1 MLERFKPN
9 ITAPVL
15 AALSFG
21 LLLLARITGVAD
33 GSGNDHLSVII
44 LQLLILAFPAILY
57 TKLRGNALKGKLRIK
72 GFGGDRAVLVI
83 WGTLLLIC
91 GSLLLNIIFADGLSE
106 KSFSLYDA
114 YTVKNQGA
122 DGLAVSI
129 LAYALLPALCEEFFF
144 RAILC
149 AEYER
154 FGIGTA
160 AVITSTFFA
169 MLHFRLALFPVYF
182 FAGLLLFAVMY
193 ACRSCVASMIVH
205 FFFNLYGLFGQSFVG
220 EIFNTTGSTE
230 LFLIIL
236 ATFFAVFL
244 IFFCGQAARIY
255 KRYAERNLP
264 SDYLPP
270 KKRAGDLYFPEVFLA
285 PAAIVCYLIF
295 FVAVFI
301 YR

>member
-9 ITAPVL
+9 ITAPSL
-15 AALSFG
+15 AAVAFG

-33 GSGNDHLSVII
+33 GSGNDFLSVII
-44 LQLLILAFPAILY
+44 LQLLILAFPAVLY
-57 TKLRGNALKGKLRIK
+57 TKLRGKELKGRLRVN
-72 GFGGDRAVLVI
+72 GFGGDQIVLII

-91 GSLLLNIIFADGLSE
+91 GSLLLNIIFANGFSE
-106 KSFSLYDA
+106 KSFALYDA

-122 DGLAVSI
+122 DGMAVSI
-129 LAYALLPALCEEFFF
+129 LAYAVLPAVCEEFLF

-154 FGIGTA
+154 FGVGTA

-193 ACRSCVASMIVH
+193 ACRSCFASMIVH
-205 FFFNLYGLFGQSFVG
+205 FFFNLYGLYGQSFAN
-220 EIFNTTGSTE
+220 EIFNTTGSAE

-236 ATFFAVFL
+236 ATLFAVFL

-255 KRYAERNLP
+255 KKYAEKNIS

-270 KKRAGDLYFPEVFLA
+270 KKRIGDLHFPDVFLA

>member
-33 GSGNDHLSVII
+33 HGNEFLNVII
-44 LQLLILAFPAILY
+44 LQMLILAFPAILY
-57 TKLRGNALKGKLRIK
+57 TKLRGNALKGKLRMK
-72 GFGGDRAVLVI
+72 GFGGDQAVLIV

-91 GSLLLNIIFADGLSE
+91 GSLLLNIIFANGLSE

-114 YTVKNQGA
+114 YTVKSQGA

-129 LAYALLPALCEEFFF
+129 LAYALLPALCEELFF

-149 AEYER
+149 AEYEG

-160 AVITSTFFA
+160 AVVTSTFFA

-193 ACRSCVASMIVH
+193 ACRSCIAAMIVH
-205 FFFNLYGLFGQSFVG
+205 FFFNLYGLYGQAFVG

-255 KRYAERNLP
+255 KKYAEKNIS

-270 KKRAGDLYFPEVFLA
+270 KKNVGDLYFPEVFLS

>member
-1 MLERFKPN
+1 MLERFKSN

-15 AALSFG
+15 AAVSFG
-21 LLLLARITGVAD
+21 LLLLARIIGVAD
-33 GSGNDHLSVII
+33 QGNEYLNVII
-44 LQLLILAFPAILY
+44 LQMLILALPAILY
-57 TKLRGNALKGKLRIK
+57 TRLRGNALKGKLRVK
-72 GFGGDRAVLVI
+72 GFGGDQVVLVI

-91 GSLLLNIIFADGLSE
+91 GSLLLNIIFANGLSE
-106 KSFSLYDA
+106 KSFSLYDT

-144 RAILC
+144 RSILC
-149 AEYER
+149 AEYEQ

-160 AVITSTFFA
+160 AVATSTFFA

-193 ACRSCVASMIVH
+193 ACRSVIASMIVH
-205 FFFNLYGLFGQSFVG
+205 FFFNLYGLYGQTFVG

-255 KRYAERNLP
+255 KKYAEKNVS

-270 KKRAGDLYFPEVFLA
+270 KKNVGDLYFPEVFLS